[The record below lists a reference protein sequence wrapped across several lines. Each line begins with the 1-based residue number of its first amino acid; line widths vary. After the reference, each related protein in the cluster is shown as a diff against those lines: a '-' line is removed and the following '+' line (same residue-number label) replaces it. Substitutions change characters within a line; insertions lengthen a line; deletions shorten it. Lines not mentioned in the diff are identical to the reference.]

1 MLGGGF
7 AWGPETR
14 AQSESGEAGRP
25 LVSSKAFCRLCRS
38 VQPLEENQEEGV
50 QPTLWCQTCGYPVE
64 VREANRE
71 AIPPRPP
78 TILCID
84 DDRLVLSVCYDGLT
98 EQGYGVLTATDGH
111 TGIDMAKHERPDLI
125 LLDVLMPGID
135 GLEVCRWLRGEPALK
150 ETPIVLLTA
159 LNDPGLDAKGR
170 QAGAN
175 LTMRKPFGPG
185 LIVSNVD
192 KVLGR
197 KPRPRPL

>member
-1 MLGGGF
+1 ML
-7 AWGPETR
+7 E
-14 AQSESGEAGRP
+14 GRP
-25 LVSSKAFCRLCRS
+25 VVSSKAFCRLCRS
-38 VQPLEENQEEGV
+38 VQPLEEIREGENQSKF
-50 QPTLWCQTCGYPVE
+50 WCQTCGYPVE
-64 VREANRE
+64 AREAKGG

-98 EQGYGVLTATDGH
+98 EQGYGVLTATDGQA
-111 TGIDMAKHERPDLI
+111 GIDTAKKERPDLI

-135 GLEVCRWLRGEPALK
+135 GLEVCRWLRAEPTLRD
-150 ETPIVLLTA
+150 TPIVLLTA
-159 LNDPGLDAKGR
+159 LNDPELDAKGR

-185 LIVSNVD
+185 LIISNVD

>member
-1 MLGGGF
+1 M
-7 AWGPETR
+7 T
-14 AQSESGEAGRP
+14 SE
-25 LVSSKAFCRLCRS
+25 AFCRLCRS
-38 VQPLEENQEEGV
+38 VQSLEEIREGENQSKF
-50 QPTLWCQTCGYPVE
+50 WCQTCGYPVE
-64 VREANRE
+64 VKEAKWE
-71 AIPPRPP
+71 ATPLRPP

-98 EQGYGVLTATDGH
+98 EQGYEVLTATDGH
-111 TGIDMAKHERPDLI
+111 AGIDTAKKERPDLI

-135 GLEVCRWLRGEPALK
+135 GLEVCRWLRAESTLSG
-150 ETPIVLLTA
+150 TPIVLLTA
-159 LNDPGLDAKGR
+159 LDDPGLDAKGR

>member
-1 MLGGGF
+1 
-7 AWGPETR
+7 
-14 AQSESGEAGRP
+14 
-25 LVSSKAFCRLCRS
+25 VSSKAFCRLCRS
-38 VQPLEENQEEGV
+38 VQPLEEIREGENQ
-50 QPTLWCQTCGYPVE
+50 PKLWCETCGYPVE
-64 VREANRE
+64 AGVAKREAVS
-71 AIPPRPP
+71 PRPP

-98 EQGYGVLTATDGH
+98 EQGYAVLTATDGQA
-111 TGIDMAKHERPDLI
+111 GIDTAKKERPDLI

-135 GLEVCRWLRGEPALK
+135 GLEVCRWLRADPALRQI
-150 ETPIVLLTA
+150 PIVLLTA

-170 QAGAN
+170 QAGAT

-197 KPRPRPL
+197 KPRPRAL